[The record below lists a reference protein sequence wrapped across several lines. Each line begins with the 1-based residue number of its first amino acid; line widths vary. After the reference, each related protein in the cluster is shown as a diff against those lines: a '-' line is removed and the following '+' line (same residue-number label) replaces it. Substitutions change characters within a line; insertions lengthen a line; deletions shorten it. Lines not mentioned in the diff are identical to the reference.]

1 MLQVLNCL
9 LVAKCHFQFRSKT
22 SSFKISTVFFKNEKS
37 VNCKLDARY
46 ENYLTLFLFFFL
58 NFRGA
63 IRRITLELST
73 RVVYAKYKVNN
84 INRSVK
90 RLLNKWIHLSIY
102 PLKYD
107 QMIQKKPFKVL

>member
-1 MLQVLNCL
+1 MKITL
-9 LVAKCHFQFRSKT
+9 HFFSP
-22 SSFKISTVFFKNEKS
+22 FFS
-37 VNCKLDARY
+37 
-46 ENYLTLFLFFFL
+46 
-58 NFRGA
+58 NFREA

-90 RLLNKWIHLSIY
+90 RLLNKWIHLSMY
-102 PLKYD
+102 LLKYD